1 MTKISDKPI
10 LRDILHSTECTNIL
24 KIVMVIKR
32 RKVWKTATSEE
43 PEGHNDKMLYGIMDG
58 ILDRKR
64 TLGKNVGNLK
74 KAQTLVDVFG

>member
-1 MTKISDKPI
+1 
-10 LRDILHSTECTNIL
+10 
-24 KIVMVIKR
+24 
-32 RKVWKTATSEE
+32 
-43 PEGHNDKMLYGIMDG
+43 MDG